1 LPVRPFKPGEG
12 GYCASEL
19 DQPPQLA
26 FRIVKRRLVVLAAAL
41 ALATPALA
49 ALPQVHARAFMVE
62 DGETGQVLAQYH
74 QRARVPIASLT
85 KLMTVLLTVERTKP
99 SDVVSVAP
107 AAAAVGESSI
117 DLHPGDRL
125 TVRELLEG
133 ALIQSANDAADA
145 LAYYVGKGSEARFV
159 AMMNTRAR
167 QLGLSDT
174 HYARPDGLDA
184 PGHVSSA
191 RDVTKLARLLMRRPI
206 VRSIV
211 RMERATIAGGRVLH
225 TWNDLLATF
234 PGVFGVKTGH
244 TKAAGWNEVASVD
257 RGGAVVYGTILG
269 APDRA
274 TRNADLTALLSWGLS
289 RYRRIPV
296 LTPGRVYAKVRV
308 GYGRSPVG
316 LVPAQGLVRSVRI
329 DQPFVQR
336 VVAEAAATLPVQR
349 GEQLGEIRVYQGT
362 RLLARKPLVAGR
374 TVKRPGALGR
384 AGFYAGR
391 TVHHIWS
398 WL

>member
-1 LPVRPFKPGEG
+1 M
-12 GYCASEL
+12 A
-19 DQPPQLA
+19 
-26 FRIVKRRLVVLAAAL
+26 VKRRLVVAAAAL

-49 ALPQVHARAFMVE
+49 ALPQVHARAYMVE
-62 DGETGQVLAQYH
+62 DAATGQVLAEYR

-85 KLMTVLLTVERTKP
+85 KLMTVLLTVEHTKP
-99 SDVVSVAP
+99 SDVVTVAP
-107 AAAAVGESSI
+107 GAAAVGESSI
-117 DLHPGDRL
+117 DLRPRERL

-167 QLGLSDT
+167 QLGLTDT

-211 RMERATIAGGRVLH
+211 RMQRATIVGGRVLH

-244 TKAAGWNEVASVD
+244 TSAAGWNEVASVD
-257 RGGAVVYGTILG
+257 RGGAVVYATILG
-269 APDRA
+269 SPDRA
-274 TRNADLTALLSWGLS
+274 TRNADLTALLRWALS
-289 RYRRIPV
+289 RYQRIPV
-296 LTPGRVYAKVRV
+296 LTPGQVYAKVKV
-308 GYGRSPVG
+308 GYGRSPLG

-329 DQPFVQR
+329 DQPIVQR
-336 VVAEAAATLPVQR
+336 VVAEAAATLPVKR
-349 GEQLGEIRVYQGT
+349 GERLGEIRVYQRG

-374 TVKRPGALGR
+374 TIKRPGALSR
-384 AGFYAGR
+384 AGFYAGQ
-391 TVHHIWS
+391 TAHHIWS